1 MGAPKNHEG
10 PGGQRV
16 DRSDRADRTDQS
28 ENAARPKTL
37 RPSGGYRRLRSF
49 QVATVIYDAT
59 VSFCDRFVNKRSRTH
74 DQMVQAARSGRQNI
88 AEGSRASAASSQTE
102 LRLVNVARASLDELL
117 LDFEDFLRQHGLP
130 QWEKDDP
137 RAREVRE
144 VGPRIDRT
152 DLSDQ
157 TDRADR
163 TDSEAYA
170 AWLARA
176 DSAVVANAIICL
188 IHQANYLLDRQIAG
202 LERQFIQEGGY
213 TERLAAAR
221 IEERR
226 RQHRTDPTD
235 PTERSDRFS
244 ETAPVCPVCGGP
256 MVLRM
261 ARTGRNVGSQFWGC
275 CGYPK
280 CKGVRPVES
289 LDRSVG
295 SDRSDRSVG

>member
-28 ENAARPKTL
+28 ENAARPSRL
-37 RPSGGYRRLRSF
+37 RPSGGYRKLRTF
-49 QVATVIYDAT
+49 QVATIIYDAT
-59 VSFCDRFVNKRSRTH
+59 VSFCGRFVDKRSRTH

-117 LDFEDFLRQHGLP
+117 LDFEDFLRQRDLP
-130 QWEKDDP
+130 RWTKDDP
-137 RAREVRE
+137 RAQAVRE
-144 VGPRIDRT
+144 VGRRTDQT
-152 DLSDQ
+152 DLSDR
-157 TDRADR
+157 TDQ

-170 AWLARA
+170 EWLAHA
-176 DSAVVANAIICL
+176 DPAVVANAIICL
-188 IHQANYLLDRQIAG
+188 IHQANYLLDRQIAA

-226 RQHRTDPTD
+226 RQHQTDPTD
-235 PTERSDRFS
+235 PTDRSDRFS
-244 ETAPVCPVCGGP
+244 GTAPVCPVCGGP

-261 ARTGRNVGSQFWGC
+261 ARTGRNAGSQFWGC
-275 CGYPK
+275 CSYPK
-280 CKGVRPVES
+280 CKGIRPVES
-289 LDRSVG
+289 LDLSVG
-295 SDRSDRSVG
+295 SGRSDRSVG